1 MVMMKMACDL
11 ELCSFMSVALKQMT
25 PICNADIIHETS

>member
-11 ELCSFMSVALKQMT
+11 ELCSFMSVALKQMKT
-25 PICNADIIHETS
+25 IYYADIIHETS